1 MDVFA
6 RRRRA
11 HAEQTVAWSIT
22 NAHQQAIRCSD
33 LHVFDGAVD
42 GWSSQAATD
51 WPWAEEGAGRD
62 EDIWLVGEEGLVVLK
77 DALTGEE
84 GTRDVRASRL
94 GIGNESNNAA
104 SQIHSS
110 SRGMMKGTG
119 REMAAG
125 PSSIRRPRHH
135 HGHHGHHHQ
144 DRAPPAAV
152 LESAIDLPGT
162 TRETRGRV
170 SADGSKS
177 SLRLSAPLIRPRH
190 FTCTFPSYSSHPPT
204 TCMLCDGLH
213 HLFANRRRQ
222 ESTHCGS

>member
-6 RRRRA
+6 RLRRA

-22 NAHQQAIRCSD
+22 NAHQQAIRCID

-77 DALTGEE
+77 DALTGEK
-84 GTRDVRASRL
+84 GTRGWLLPSLSVRAQRL

-110 SRGMMKGTG
+110 SRGM
-119 REMAAG
+119 
-125 PSSIRRPRHH
+125 RR
-135 HGHHGHHHQ
+135 
-144 DRAPPAAV
+144 
-152 LESAIDLPGT
+152 
-162 TRETRGRV
+162 
-170 SADGSKS
+170 
-177 SLRLSAPLIRPRH
+177 
-190 FTCTFPSYSSHPPT
+190 
-204 TCMLCDGLH
+204 
-213 HLFANRRRQ
+213 
-222 ESTHCGS
+222 

>member
-6 RRRRA
+6 RLRRA

-84 GTRDVRASRL
+84 GTRAGSCRHERPCTEAWHRERKQQR
-94 GIGNESNNAA
+94 GITD
-104 SQIHSS
+104 SQLLAWDDE
-110 SRGMMKGTG
+110 MKQTG
-119 REMAAG
+119 RDCHVRMLTRVLQSC
-125 PSSIRRPRHH
+125 PHH
-135 HGHHGHHHQ
+135 HRHLHDQH
-144 DRAPPAAV
+144 AARCC
-152 LESAIDLPGT
+152 G
-162 TRETRGRV
+162 REH
-170 SADGSKS
+170 D
-177 SLRLSAPLIRPRH
+177 
-190 FTCTFPSYSSHPPT
+190 
-204 TCMLCDGLH
+204 
-213 HLFANRRRQ
+213 
-222 ESTHCGS
+222 